1 MQFQNSVTVFVV
13 SPRPSMVHIRR
24 LMREIHQLVR
34 HVSIESILVFL
45 CSSCYWAHFPLFSF
59 FSQND
64 GWTSCVVYHFSTFFN
79 RRIRG
84 CREGVQEFSKA
95 LLFTIVMILNTI
107 RGWSCPANYI
117 LT

>member
-13 SPRPSMVHIRR
+13 SPRPSMVHIRCL

-45 CSSCYWAHFPLFSF
+45 CSSCYWTRFPLFFPSHKTMDELVVLF
-59 FSQND
+59 FI
-64 GWTSCVVYHFSTFFN
+64 FSTFFN

-84 CREGVQEFSKA
+84 CREGVQEFSK
-95 LLFTIVMILNTI
+95 LCYLP
-107 RGWSCPANYI
+107 S
-117 LT
+117 